1 VSAAEG
7 LLAVPAVWAAYA
19 WGSHALTLGCVWRGS
34 REGRRVSL
42 TFDDGPDPA
51 ATPRVLDILA
61 AHRVTATFFLIGERA
76 ARNRTLVRRLT
87 ESGHELGN
95 HGWSHQSL
103 WLAGPR
109 RTVDEVRRS
118 YETIAGIAGAPPRF
132 FRPPWGMTNLALF
145 PILRELGTPCV
156 FWTVQTEGRRPAPA
170 PVQVSRALRRARP
183 GAIFDLHDADGVP
196 GAGERLVAA
205 LPSMIEGLR
214 AGGYALAPLRDLL

>member
-1 VSAAEG
+1 MSAAEG

-196 GAGERLVAA
+196 GAGARLVAA

>member
-1 VSAAEG
+1 MSAAEG

-42 TFDDGPDPA
+42 TFDDGPDPD

-61 AHRVTATFFLIGERA
+61 AQRVPATFFLIGERA
-76 ARNRTLVRRLT
+76 ARNRTLVRRIAA
-87 ESGHELGN
+87 SGHDLGN
-95 HGWSHQSL
+95 HSWSHQSL

-118 YETIAGIAGAPPRF
+118 YETIAAIAGTPPRF

-145 PILRELGTPCV
+145 PVLRKLGTPCV

-170 PVQVSRALRRARP
+170 PVQVGRALRRARP
-183 GAIFDLHDADGVP
+183 GAIFDFHDADGVP

>member
-1 VSAAEG
+1 VSVAEG

-19 WGSHALTLGCVWRGS
+19 WGSQALTLGCVWRGS

-42 TFDDGPDPA
+42 TFDDGPDHD

-76 ARNRTLVRRLT
+76 ARNRTLVRRIVD
-87 ESGHELGN
+87 SGHDLGN

-109 RTVDEVRRS
+109 RTLDEVRCS
-118 YETIAGIAGAPPRF
+118 YEAIAAIAGAPPRF

-145 PILRELGTPCV
+145 PVLKKLGTPCV

-170 PVQVSRALRRARP
+170 PVQVSRALRGARP

-196 GAGERLVAA
+196 GAGGRLVAA
-205 LPSMIEGLR
+205 LPSMIQGLR

>member
-42 TFDDGPDPA
+42 TFDDGPDPD

-61 AHRVTATFFLIGERA
+61 AQRVPATFFLIGERA
-76 ARNRTLVRRLT
+76 ARNRTLVRRIAA
-87 ESGHELGN
+87 SGHDLGN
-95 HGWSHQSL
+95 HSWSHQSL

-118 YETIAGIAGAPPRF
+118 YETIAAIAGTPPRF

-145 PILRELGTPCV
+145 PVLRKLGTPCV

-170 PVQVSRALRRARP
+170 PVQVDRALRRARP
-183 GAIFDLHDADGVP
+183 GAIFDFHDADGVP

>member
-1 VSAAEG
+1 MSAAEG

-76 ARNRTLVRRLT
+76 ARNRTLVRRIT
-87 ESGHELGN
+87 ESGHDLGN

-170 PVQVSRALRRARP
+170 PVQVSRAFRRARP

>member
-1 VSAAEG
+1 MSAAEG

-145 PILRELGTPCV
+145 PVLRELGTPCV

-196 GAGERLVAA
+196 GAGARLVAA
-205 LPSMIEGLR
+205 LAAMIEGLR

>member
-1 VSAAEG
+1 MSAAEG